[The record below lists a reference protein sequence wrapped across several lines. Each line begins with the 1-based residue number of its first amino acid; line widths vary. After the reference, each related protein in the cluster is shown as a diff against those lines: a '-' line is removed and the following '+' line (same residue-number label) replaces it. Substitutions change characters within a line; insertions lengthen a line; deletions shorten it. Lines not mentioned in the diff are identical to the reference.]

1 MSAASGFRL
10 VIVESPAKAKTIQ
23 RYLGPGYRVE
33 ASVGHIRDLPQG
45 KAQVPKKYRDEPWA
59 ELGVDVNGEFAPI
72 YVISPDKRAKVSE
85 LKKTLA
91 GASELLLATDED
103 REGEAIAWHLQEVL
117 QPSVPVQRMV
127 FNEITPEAIK
137 QAAAHPRAL
146 DTNLVDAQET
156 RRVID
161 RLFGY
166 EISPVLWMKV
176 RGRLSAGRV
185 QSVAVRLLVQ
195 RERERIA
202 FTSAEYWDLD
212 VRLTP
217 GEFGARLVA
226 LDGVRI
232 ATGKDFDD
240 TGALRNTDV
249 ARLDAHTANH
259 LADALAGQSARVSS
273 VTEKP
278 FTQRPAAPFT
288 TSTLQQEASRK
299 LRWGAQRTMR
309 VAQGLY
315 ERGYIT
321 YMRTDST
328 TLSQT
333 AIHAARTQATELFG
347 QPYVPSAPRVYKSKS
362 KNAQEAHE
370 AIRPSGDNFRTPGEV
385 SGELTGDDFAL
396 YELVWR
402 RTVASQMADAKKS
415 TTTVRLAADTTD
427 GRRTEF
433 SASGTVVLFPGFL
446 AAYEEGTDD
455 ESEGGGPRSARLPV
469 LAEGDVQ
476 DLTDVTAVGHET
488 KPPARFT
495 EASLVKALEERGI
508 GRPSTYASIITTIQD
523 RGYVLKRGSALIPTW
538 LGFSVVRL
546 LEDNFGDLV
555 NFDFTARMEEVLDL
569 VANGDQPRLA
579 VLRRFYFGDGAG
591 GEFPGLHHM
600 VKDWGDIDAREN
612 ATFPIA
618 DSDAVLRVGRYGP
631 YLDVAGRRVNLPA
644 DLAPDELTADRV
656 AELLAVV
663 DERELGVN
671 PDTGRVVWAKN
682 GRYGPYV
689 TEALTAA
696 ESELTGRKR
705 VKAPTASLLSSM
717 TVADVSLED
726 ALRLLSLPRV
736 VGLHPE
742 DGEPI
747 TAQNG
752 RFGPYLTHAG
762 DSRSLPN
769 EEAIFTIDL
778 EGALALFA
786 QPKQRRGRQVDP
798 GVEVGTDPDTGAE
811 IVLKSGRFGPYVT
824 DGTTNAS
831 LRTADD
837 PQTLTVQRASEL
849 LADRRAAGPPKKR
862 PAAKKATAKKA
873 PAKKA
878 PVKKATAKKAP
889 VKKATTKKSPAK
901 KAPAKRTPAAKVAT
915 RKVAAPDSSAEVLV
929 ASAD

>member
-59 ELGVDVNGEFAPI
+59 ELGVDVNGEFTPI
-72 YVISPDKRAKVSE
+72 YVVSPDKRAKVNE

-117 QPSVPVQRMV
+117 QPAVPVSRMV

-137 QAAAHPRAL
+137 HAAAHPREL

-212 VRLTP
+212 VRLSP
-217 GEFGARLVA
+217 GDFGARLVA
-226 LDGVRI
+226 LDGVRV
-232 ATGKDFDD
+232 ASGKDFDD
-240 TGALRNTDV
+240 SGQLRTADV
-249 ARLDAHTANH
+249 ARLDAHAANQ
-259 LADALAGQSARVSS
+259 LADALAGQSARVTS

-321 YMRTDST
+321 YMRTDSA

-333 AIHAARTQATELFG
+333 AINAARSQAQELFG

-370 AIRPSGDNFRTPGEV
+370 AIRPAGDNFRTPGEV

-402 RTVASQMADAKKS
+402 RTVASQMTDAKKS
-415 TTTVRLAADTTD
+415 TTTVRLTADTTD
-427 GRRTEF
+427 GRHTEF

-446 AAYEEGTDD
+446 AAYEEGTD
-455 ESEGGGPRSARLPV
+455 EEGDGSGRGARLPV
-469 LAEGDVQ
+469 LAEGDSH
-476 DLTDVTAVGHET
+476 DLAEVTAVGHET

-523 RGYVLKRGSALIPTW
+523 RGYVMKRGSALIPTW

-555 NFDFTARMEEVLDL
+555 NFDFTARMEEILDL
-569 VANGDQPRLA
+569 VANGDQQRLA
-579 VLRRFYFGDGAG
+579 VLRRFYFGDAEGSG
-591 GEFPGLHHM
+591 FPGLHPM
-600 VKDWGDIDAREN
+600 IKDWGDIDAREN

-618 DSDAVLRVGRYGP
+618 NSEAVLRVGRYGP
-631 YLDVAGRRVNLPA
+631 YLDVDGRRVNIPA
-644 DLAPDELTADRV
+644 DLAPDELTAERV

-671 PDTGRVVWAKN
+671 PQTGRVVWAKN

-689 TEALTAA
+689 TEALTPE

-705 VKAPTASLLSSM
+705 VKAPTASLLSTM
-717 TVADVSLED
+717 TVADVTLAD

-736 VGLHPE
+736 VGVHPD

-769 EEAIFTIDL
+769 EEAIFTVDL
-778 EGALALFA
+778 AGALALFA

-798 GVEVGTDPDTGAE
+798 GVEVGTDPATGGE

-824 DGTTNAS
+824 DGITNAS

-837 PQTLTVQRASEL
+837 PQTLTLQRASEL

-862 PAAKKATAKKA
+862 PTKKAPARKAPAAKKSAARKAPATKKPAAKKA

-878 PVKKATAKKAP
+878 PARKAP
-889 VKKATTKKSPAK
+889 AAK
-901 KAPAKRTPAAKVAT
+901 KAPAKKPAAAT
-915 RKVAAPDSSAEVLV
+915 APVELLV